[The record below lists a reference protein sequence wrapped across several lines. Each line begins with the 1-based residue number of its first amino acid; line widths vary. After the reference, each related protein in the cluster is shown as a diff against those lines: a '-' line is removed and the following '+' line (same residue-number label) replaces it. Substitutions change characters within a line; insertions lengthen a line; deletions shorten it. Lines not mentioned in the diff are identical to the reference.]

1 MIDAA
6 SLDRRLE
13 EMRRA
18 LDAAPNEVSASLV
31 IPARQGMDN
40 VAKRLALG
48 VDHTVAAFFGG
59 TGSGK
64 SSLFNALT
72 KLDFADVGARRPTTS
87 RSATLTDNRLAIESS
102 SAEAVRAA
110 LDSRSET

>member
-72 KLDFADVGARRPTTS
+72 KLDFADVGARPPHH
-87 RSATLTDNRLAIESS
+87 LTCRRLHLG
-102 SAEAVRAA
+102 RRRHA
-110 LDSRSET
+110 LLDF

>member
-13 EMRRA
+13 EMRCA

-40 VAKRLALG
+40 VARP
-48 VDHTVAAFFGG
+48 HR
-59 TGSGK
+59 GSVFRGHW
-64 SSLFNALT
+64 F
-72 KLDFADVGARRPTTS
+72 R
-87 RSATLTDNRLAIESS
+87 
-102 SAEAVRAA
+102 
-110 LDSRSET
+110 

>member
-72 KLDFADVGARRPTTS
+72 KLDFADPPPHVPPPALGATTPPPCW
-87 RSATLTDNRLAIESS
+87 TF
-102 SAEAVRAA
+102 
-110 LDSRSET
+110 